1 MFINPSPYTNGVE
14 DGGVKAATVEITAND
29 VRGYQGNPF
38 VLTEDNEMKRETYE
52 LQKMIDPGD
61 PSKEREIYHMFPG
74 SYEFTSDVYVNVPKD
89 CVAYLV
95 PQEDCFA
102 SGVTVET
109 RLFQPGFKGLVA
121 GILRVD
127 GGEMFLQPGM
137 AIAELVMVKF
147 GAADGA

>member
-1 MFINPSPYTNGVE
+1 MFVNPSPFTNGVE
-14 DGGVKAATVEITAND
+14 EDGVKAATVEVTVSE

-52 LQKMIDPGD
+52 MQKMIDPGD

-89 CVAYLV
+89 CVAWLI
-95 PQEDCFA
+95 PTDDCFR
-102 SGVTVET
+102 SGVTVESK
-109 RLFQPGFKGLVA
+109 LLPPGFKGLLS

-137 AIAELVMVKF
+137 PIAELAMAKLEVSN
-147 GAADGA
+147 GA